1 MTQVIRTC
9 REHSALLQPRSLH
22 PCRWRIEAPC
32 LTDEQLAEGLKR
44 ARLAERLDP
53 SVVRIYVIGPQ
64 GMGSGTGFVVNR
76 EDYVATNFHV
86 VELHTIGESNNPASK
101 DRVDQMGCWTGLTGD
116 PRCYLL
122 IGCVNYSVASL
133 ASAIASISIIASGV

>member
-1 MTQVIRTC
+1 MRRT
-9 REHSALLQPRSLH
+9 HPTTALALFALLAAAACALNPR
-22 PCRWRIEAPC
+22 EVA
-32 LTDEQLAEGLKR
+32 K
-44 ARLAERLDP
+44 RLDP

-76 EDYVATNFHV
+76 EGYVATNFHV

-122 IGCVNYSVASL
+122 N
-133 ASAIASISIIASGV
+133 